1 MDVVAYINPFKVLRD
16 FVRHPIA
23 AFMNDQY
30 TGYKKKTSESI
41 TSVKEILYR
50 LAVLSV
56 FLSASL
62 WISIFLYVA
71 FYYTYMP
78 NVTHVRPVHLQ
89 FKSCDENLGVCS
101 FPSAHVQLTRRSHML
116 MSSQAYRIKL
126 LLEVPESQINKD
138 LGMFMVCAQMRAA
151 GGVLVSS
158 SCRSTML
165 RHRSRLHQIM
175 RTLAYAPLLI
185 AGINEE
191 KQLLQVELFTDFQ
204 DDPNHPVTDA
214 YVELQSRFV
223 QVLSCELQIEAHFT
237 GLRYV
242 MYYWPKTS
250 ALIGISSNL
259 FFVSLLFILSWY
271 HLQDGLPDFVKDKL
285 GIEIKKEKENDD
297 KKLYGKVKLEREDSF
312 PFIEEETLLEEFQK
326 LEEQKEKKK
335 SVSPEDG
342 E

>member
-1 MDVVAYINPFKVLRD
+1 MALLPYINPFKAFHDLIRYPIVS
-16 FVRHPIA
+16 FV
-23 AFMNDQY
+23 NEQY
-30 TGYKKKTSESI
+30 TGYKKKTNDSI
-41 TSVKEILYR
+41 TSIKEIIYR
-50 LAVLSV
+50 VAVVSV
-56 FLSASL
+56 FLSAIM
-62 WISIFLYVA
+62 WISIFLYVV

-78 NVTHVRPVHLQ
+78 NVTHMRPVHLQ
-89 FKSCDENLGVCS
+89 FKSCDEILGVCS

-116 MSSQAYRIKL
+116 MSSQSYRIKL

-165 RHRSRLHQIM
+165 RYRSKIHQII
-175 RTLAYAPLLI
+175 RTLVYAPLLI
-185 AGINEE
+185 AGIDEE
-191 KQLLQVELFTDFQ
+191 KQIIQVELFSDFQ

-223 QVLSCELQIEAHFT
+223 QVFSSELQIEAHFT

-242 MYYWPKTS
+242 MYYWPKIS
-250 ALIGISSNL
+250 ALIGISSNF
-259 FFVSLLFILSWY
+259 FFVSLMFILSWY
-271 HLQDGLPDFVKDKL
+271 HLQDGFPDFVKTKL
-285 GIEIKKEKENDD
+285 GIEVKKEKEDDD
-297 KKLYGKVKLEREDSF
+297 KKLFGKIKLEREDSF

-335 SVSPEDG
+335 S
-342 E
+342 